1 MSENLNRNRRG
12 FLAGAGLVAAG
23 AAVAA
28 NAQEIGHSHHGSSGF
43 TPARH
48 AEDSWMDEMSGIHR
62 AFVDSS
68 TGPGGIAAMNF
79 AANILL
85 AHAQGYGGSDEDYAM
100 IVCFRHNS
108 SPYGFND
115 AMWEKYG
122 ELFVERTGVSNSND
136 DPVTV
141 NPLNVERIYGNRSN
155 TIDSMSSRGI
165 HFAICNL
172 STRGMAG
179 MLARSTGRSSEEV
192 YQELVANAVPSSRFV
207 PAGVMAATRAQ
218 EYGFSFLYATE

>member
-1 MSENLNRNRRG
+1 MSENQTHNRRK

-28 NAQEIGHSHHGSSGF
+28 NAQEAGDSGF

-48 AEDSWMDEMSGIHR
+48 AEDSWMDEMGGVHR
-62 AFVDSS
+62 VFLDSS
-68 TGPGGIAAMNF
+68 TGAGGIAAMNF
-79 AANILL
+79 AANILT
-85 AHAQGYGGSDEDYAM
+85 ANAQGYGGSDEDYGL
-100 IVCFRHNS
+100 IICFRHNS

-122 ELFVERTGVSNSND
+122 ELFVGRTGVSNSNG

-155 TIDSMSSRGI
+155 TIENMSGRGAR
-165 HFAICNL
+165 FAVCNL
-172 STRGMAG
+172 STQGMAG
-179 MLARSTGRSSEEV
+179 MLARSTGKTSEEI
-192 YQELVANAVPSSRFV
+192 YEELVANAIPSSHFV

-218 EYGFSFLYATE
+218 EYGYSFLYATE

>member
-1 MSENLNRNRRG
+1 MSEKVIHNRRK

-23 AAVAA
+23 AAAA
-28 NAQEIGHSHHGSSGF
+28 ASAQEAGHSHHGDSGF
-43 TPARH
+43 MPARH
-48 AEDSWMDEMSGIHR
+48 AEDSWMDEMGGIHR

-79 AANILL
+79 ASNILL
-85 AHAQGYGGSDEDYAM
+85 AHAQGYGGSDEDYGM

-122 ELFVERTGVSNSND
+122 ELFMGRTGVSNSNG

-141 NPLNVERIYGNRSN
+141 NPLSVERIYGNRSN
-155 TIDSMSSRGI
+155 TIDSMSSRGVR
-165 HFAICNL
+165 FAVCDL

-179 MLARSTGRSSEEV
+179 MLARSTGGTSGEV
-192 YQELVANAVPSSRFV
+192 YEELVTNAIPSSHFV

>member
-1 MSENLNRNRRG
+1 MSENPSHNRRK

-28 NAQEIGHSHHGSSGF
+28 NAQEAGHSGF

-48 AEDSWMDEMSGIHR
+48 AEDSWMDEMGGTHR

-68 TGPGGIAAMNF
+68 TGSGGIAAMNF
-79 AANILL
+79 ASNILL
-85 AHAQGYGGSDEDYAM
+85 AHAQGYGGSDEDYGM
-100 IVCFRHNS
+100 IVCFRHDS

-122 ELFVERTGVSNSND
+122 ELFMGRTGVSNENG

-141 NPLNVERIYGNRSN
+141 NPLSVERTYGNRSN
-155 TIDSMSSRGI
+155 TIDSMSARGVR
-165 HFAICNL
+165 FAVCDL

-179 MLARSTGRSSEEV
+179 MLARSTGRTSDEV
-192 YQELVANAVPSSRFV
+192 YEELTTNAIPSSHFV

>member
-1 MSENLNRNRRG
+1 MSENQTHNRRK

-28 NAQEIGHSHHGSSGF
+28 NAQEAGDSGF

-48 AEDSWMDEMSGIHR
+48 AEDSWMDEMGGVHR
-62 AFVDSS
+62 VFLDSS
-68 TGPGGIAAMNF
+68 TGSGGIAAMNF
-79 AANILL
+79 AANILT
-85 AHAQGYGGSDEDYAM
+85 ANAQGYGGSDEDYGL
-100 IVCFRHNS
+100 IICFRHNS

-122 ELFVERTGVSNSND
+122 ELFVGRTGVSNSNG

-141 NPLNVERIYGNRSN
+141 NPLNMERIYGNRSN
-155 TIDSMSSRGI
+155 TIENMSGRGAQ
-165 HFAICNL
+165 FAVCNL
-172 STRGMAG
+172 STQGMAG
-179 MLARSTGRSSEEV
+179 MLARSTGRTSEEV
-192 YQELVANAVPSSRFV
+192 YEELVANAIPSSHFV

>member
-1 MSENLNRNRRG
+1 MSENPSQNRRK

-23 AAVAA
+23 VAVTA
-28 NAQEIGHSHHGSSGF
+28 NAQETGHSHHGNSGF

-48 AEDSWMDEMSGIHR
+48 AEDSWMDEMGGVHR

-68 TGPGGIAAMNF
+68 TGAGGIAAMNF
-79 AANILL
+79 ASNILR
-85 AHAQGYGGSDEDYAM
+85 ANAQGYGGSDEDYGL
-100 IVCFRHNS
+100 IVCFRHDS

-122 ELFVERTGVSNSND
+122 EVFVGRTGVSNSD
-136 DPVTV
+136 GSPVTI
-141 NPLNVERIYGNRSN
+141 NPLSVESIYGNRAN
-155 TIDSMSSRGI
+155 TIDNMSGRGVR
-165 HFAICNL
+165 FAVCDL

-179 MLARSTGRSSEEV
+179 ALARSTGRTSDEV
-192 YQELVANAVPSSRFV
+192 YEELVSNAVPSSHFV